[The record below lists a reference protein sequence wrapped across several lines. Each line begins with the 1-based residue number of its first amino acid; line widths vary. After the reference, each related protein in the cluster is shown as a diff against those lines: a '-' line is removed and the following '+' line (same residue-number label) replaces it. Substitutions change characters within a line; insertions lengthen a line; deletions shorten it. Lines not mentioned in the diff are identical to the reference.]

1 MAVES
6 DRKNAIS
13 IEKVFLKGDKA
24 SGGVSKDF
32 HILDH

>member
-6 DRKNAIS
+6 DRKDAIS
-13 IEKVFLKGDKA
+13 VEKMFLKGDKA
-24 SGGVSKDF
+24 SSGVSKDF